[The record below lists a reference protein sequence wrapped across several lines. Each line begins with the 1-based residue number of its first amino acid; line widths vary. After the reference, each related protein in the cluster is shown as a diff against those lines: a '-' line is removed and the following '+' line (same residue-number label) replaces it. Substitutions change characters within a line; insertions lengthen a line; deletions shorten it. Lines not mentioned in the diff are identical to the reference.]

1 MKLNLMYI
9 FFLFLLTSTLSA
21 KDTSGKSLNI
31 NIKEEGIFI
40 NEVKLS
46 GTFKIDEYDPILG
59 KYDLKES
66 REDGLYYTWDKLGIK
81 LREDLTSQTINQ
93 LSIYLVISRASDTK
107 KPFLGKVNVLS
118 KEVNAKVSPSKFSND
133 IICQQ
138 IFCTFKTENINVNTN
153 LTEDKKKFKILLV
166 KID

>member
-1 MKLNLMYI
+1 MKIKLSFFI
-9 FFLFLLTSTLSA
+9 FLILFATDVFSKESG
-21 KDTSGKSLNI
+21 GKSLTI
-31 NIKEEGIFI
+31 NIKEEGIFVGD
-40 NEVKLS
+40 VKLS
-46 GTFKIDEYDPILG
+46 GSSKIEDYSPLFG
-59 KYDLKES
+59 NYDLKET

-81 LREDLTSQTINQ
+81 LREDLTNQTINQ

-107 KPFLGKVNVLS
+107 KPFIGKLTVLS
-118 KEVNAKVSPSKFSND
+118 KEVSAKVSPSKFSND

-138 IFCTFKTENINVNTN
+138 IFCTFKTDNISVNTN

>member
-1 MKLNLMYI
+1 MKQKLASLFFI
-9 FFLFLLTSTLSA
+9 FLIASSLYA

-31 NIKEEGIFI
+31 NIKEEGVFI
-40 NEVKLS
+40 NDVKLG

-59 KYDLKES
+59 KYDVKET

-93 LSIYLVISRASDTK
+93 LSIYLVISRTSDTK
-107 KPFLGKVNVLS
+107 NPFVGKVNVLS

-138 IFCTFKTENINVNTN
+138 IFCTFKTDNISVNTN